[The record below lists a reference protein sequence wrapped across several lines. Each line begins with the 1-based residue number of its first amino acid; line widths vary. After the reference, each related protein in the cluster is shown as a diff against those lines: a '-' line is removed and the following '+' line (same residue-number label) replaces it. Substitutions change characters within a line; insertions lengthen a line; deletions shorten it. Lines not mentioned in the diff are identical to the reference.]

1 MHWWRTNALTTGL
14 EQPHAMLLK
23 HKYLRK
29 ITENDA
35 LLLLLA
41 RTNSLIFSEFYYIF
55 LDKVQS
61 CNFVR

>member
-1 MHWWRTNALTTGL
+1 
-14 EQPHAMLLK
+14 MLLK

-35 LLLLLA
+35 LLLLLLA